1 MDKKVLKK
9 ILFVLSIVF
18 TILTFVGATY
28 VLFNKGQ
35 VSAGYSA
42 VPMLFAVLFITTYN
56 KVKNDLEREKKKK
69 KAIFWVQ
76 IVVLMI
82 QFFCVVLLGL
92 EIYGHMNPDNITIE
106 AVILGIGL
114 IINMVCA
121 FYKLYAEKE

>member
-28 VLFNKGQ
+28 VLFNKGR

-56 KVKNDLEREKKKK
+56 KVKNDLEREKK
-69 KAIFWVQ
+69 
-76 IVVLMI
+76 
-82 QFFCVVLLGL
+82 
-92 EIYGHMNPDNITIE
+92 
-106 AVILGIGL
+106 
-114 IINMVCA
+114 
-121 FYKLYAEKE
+121 

>member
-1 MDKKVLKK
+1 M
-9 ILFVLSIVF
+9 LSIVF

-28 VLFNKGQ
+28 VLFNKGR

-56 KVKNDLEREKKKK
+56 KVKMTWKERRNEKSYLLGSDCSTYDS
-69 KAIFWVQ
+69 I
-76 IVVLMI
+76 
-82 QFFCVVLLGL
+82 FCVVLLGL

-114 IINMVCA
+114 IINMVCE
-121 FYKLYAEKE
+121 FYKLYTEKE